1 MKPGAI
7 RHRLEGL
14 FSLAVSLVLLYLVF
28 VTRVITPKVLY
39 LIPALAA
46 VGSWL
51 VVFGYPKRDDGL
63 APAWWPG
70 ARDDDGAVLRRR
82 RPLALVVAAR
92 ARGS

>member
-63 APAWWPG
+63 APAWWRLG
-70 ARDDDGAVLRRR
+70 LVTTT
-82 RPLALVVAAR
+82 ALFFAVAAHWLW
-92 ARGS
+92 S